1 MILYSRIGLFSYGI
15 NYFFL
20 LFSSVLIHCRS
31 VWISASL
38 LSILVISI
46 SSVFFS
52 KFFILLLRLAQVV
65 PIPKINTTMLI
76 IVDGLVI
83 HSYKFSIIFRSYHL
97 KRSLISLLLNPPPRI
112 ECPFVKN
119 RRIQSQLLHWK
130 IID

>member
-15 NYFFL
+15 NYL
-20 LFSSVLIHCRS
+20 LNFCNSNFTRWRS
-31 VWISASL
+31 VEISANL
-38 LSILVISI
+38 VSILLTSI

-52 KFFILLLRLAQVV
+52 KFFILLFRLAQVV

-97 KRSLISLLLNPPPRI
+97 KRSLISLLMNQAHHI
-112 ECPFVKN
+112 EFLSERSSKT
-119 RRIQSQLLHWK
+119 RWLSLHC
-130 IID
+130 

>member
-15 NYFFL
+15 NYL
-20 LFSSVLIHCRS
+20 LNFCNSNFTRWRS
-31 VWISASL
+31 VEISANL
-38 LSILVISI
+38 VSILLTSI

-52 KFFILLLRLAQVV
+52 KFFILLLRFAQVV

-119 RRIQSQLLHWK
+119 RRIQWQLLHLK